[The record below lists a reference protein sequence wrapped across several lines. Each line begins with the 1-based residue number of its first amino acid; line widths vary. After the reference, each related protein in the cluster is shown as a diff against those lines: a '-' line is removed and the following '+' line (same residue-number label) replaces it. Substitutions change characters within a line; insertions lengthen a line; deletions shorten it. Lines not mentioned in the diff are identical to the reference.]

1 MTTTET
7 TYEPD
12 NSLKKGY
19 FKIFKEIFGEIK
31 KNRWLIYQLFRRD
44 FLTIYRQSIFGILWA
59 FVVPLFSVS
68 VFLVLNQSGV
78 FQFSSGSVPYPVFAL
93 LGLAF
98 WQLFSTGLVASS
110 SSLVQAGSMITKI
123 NFSKKALVI
132 ASLGKTM
139 ISFLIQF
146 ALALIAF
153 AYFGV
158 LPNIGILLTP
168 ILFVPLI
175 LTTLGLSFILSI
187 LYGVLRD
194 LESLLPIIMTFM
206 LFLTPIMYA
215 IPTTGLLAQI
225 TLYNPL
231 YYLVSV
237 PRDIALTGESAGWLG
252 FLVSSALS
260 VIVFLVCLVAF
271 HLTETRLA
279 ERL

>member
-1 MTTTET
+1 
-7 TYEPD
+7 
-12 NSLKKGY
+12 
-19 FKIFKEIFGEIK
+19 
-31 KNRWLIYQLFRRD
+31 
-44 FLTIYRQSIFGILWA
+44 
-59 FVVPLFSVS
+59 